1 MGNVSVMWLE
11 YNCKEQYKIS
21 DWVFGCMGS
30 LSEKK
35 NNDTYLHIEEREGS
49 EFCVNSEHKQKN
61 IIQQNIIHLLN
72 HYSRLQSF
80 WMYCT

>member
-35 NNDTYLHIEEREGS
+35 NNDTYLHIEERGIWILC
-49 EFCVNSEHKQKN
+49 EFWTQTEKYYTTKHTTIAES
-61 IIQQNIIHLLN
+61 LL
-72 HYSRLQSF
+72 
-80 WMYCT
+80 